1 MLMDKDAKNVYCSHY
16 FLKSIQL
23 RLNEV
28 LTILILFLI

>member
-23 RLNEV
+23 RQNEV
-28 LTILILFLI
+28 LSILILFLI